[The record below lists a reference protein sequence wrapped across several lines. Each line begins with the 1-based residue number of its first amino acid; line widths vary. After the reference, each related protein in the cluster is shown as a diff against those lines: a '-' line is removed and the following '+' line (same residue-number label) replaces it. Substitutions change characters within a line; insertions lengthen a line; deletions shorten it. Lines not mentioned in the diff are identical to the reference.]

1 MGYFYL
7 ASYEKNVDQRQESI
21 NLLYFG
27 VYKFTLSFFS
37 NDGFPKGD
45 IERVVGELA
54 GWLP

>member
-27 VYKFTLSFFS
+27 VYKSTLSFS
-37 NDGFPKGD
+37 SDGFLKGD
-45 IERVVGELA
+45 TASVGGELA